1 MKAGGRAKV
10 SQLFPPPAGQQN
22 HATESLRGEV
32 DEARNRDQP
41 AGLLRALFDD
51 HVHDSRAWFLHAS
64 LNDTYLNMAIAGGRE
79 PLGSYFTERMVF
91 FGDANRRDLALMTVP
106 VEAIDSDASIAR
118 ADINLNPL
126 DAERAARIQR
136 DIADMWAAH
145 YAESGGGH
153 DGQS

>member
-1 MKAGGRAKV
+1 
-10 SQLFPPPAGQQN
+10 
-22 HATESLRGEV
+22 
-32 DEARNRDQP
+32 
-41 AGLLRALFDD
+41 
-51 HVHDSRAWFLHAS
+51 
-64 LNDTYLNMAIAGGRE
+64 MAIAGGRE

-118 ADINLNPL
+118 VDINLNPL

-145 YAESGGGH
+145 YAEARGGH